1 MNEFSTR
8 KNKAYSD
15 IFSIERWHRTSN
27 EEICASVVTLRTNL
41 RWLVNTADC
50 QHIAEPVKQIVRCVE
65 DIEDALSNHQATIR
79 DSRELLTDGIGDLED
94 VYVDHLRHRTA
105 STVHAIN
112 DPAVRSAVLALT
124 GGRCAYCDCVLEQGT
139 GSTEAFTIE
148 HIVPRDSGGPDNI
161 ANYVPACRSCNCSKG
176 TGHVITFI
184 KRRVSLA
191 AGAKPDLRVVGT
203 DSIGGG

>member
-1 MNEFSTR
+1 MNEFTTR
-8 KNKAYSD
+8 KQKTNSD
-15 IFSIERWHRTSN
+15 IFSIERWHRMSN
-27 EEICASVVTLRTNL
+27 SDICASVVAMRTNL
-41 RWLVNTADC
+41 RWLMNTTDC
-50 QHIAEPVKQIVRCVE
+50 QPVMEPLKQIVKCVE
-65 DIEDALSNHQATIR
+65 DIEDVLSNHQATIR
-79 DSRELLTDGIGDLED
+79 DSRELMTDGLVELEE
-94 VYVDHLRHRTA
+94 VYVAHLHQKTV
-105 STVHAIN
+105 STVHPIN

-124 GGRCAYCDCVLEQGT
+124 GGRCAYCDCELEQGT
-139 GSTEAFTIE
+139 GSNEAFTVE

-176 TGHVITFI
+176 TGHVVTFI